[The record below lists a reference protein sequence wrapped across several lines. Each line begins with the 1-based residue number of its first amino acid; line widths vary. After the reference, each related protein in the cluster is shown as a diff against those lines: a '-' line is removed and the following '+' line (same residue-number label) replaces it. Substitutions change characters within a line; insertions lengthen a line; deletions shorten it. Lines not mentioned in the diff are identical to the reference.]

1 MAIGMRLESI
11 AVADGVDLSVRREQF
26 VCLMGS

>member
-11 AVADGVDLSVRREQF
+11 AVADGVDLSVRRERF